1 MKATGPTKK
10 STRRLIVGLEK
21 MGKKSK
27 QGLWFTLAE
36 TLGKPRRMAKQV
48 NLWKLSQMGKVYKNA
63 VFVVP
68 GKVLSAG
75 EVEGKLDVA
84 AFAFSK
90 GAMDKIRAAK
100 GRAMTLEELLE
111 TKPKASECVVVV

>member
-1 MKATGPTKK
+1 MKATGPTKE
-10 STRRLIVGLEK
+10 STRKLVVALEK

-27 QGLWFTLAE
+27 QGLWFYLAE
-36 TLGKPRRMAKQV
+36 TLAKPRRLGKQV
-48 NLWKLSQMGKVYKNA
+48 NLWKLSALSKKHKAA

-68 GKVLSAG
+68 GKVLSEG

-90 GAMDKIRAAK
+90 AAADKIRAAK
-100 GRAMTLEELLE
+100 GRAWSMQEFIEA
-111 TKPKASECVVVV
+111 KPKVSECVLVG